1 MNELDTIRA
10 LLDEAPPSAEVI
22 AEGRRRIASGAT
34 TRPRR
39 LRARPVLP
47 GAGLAAAALVA
58 AGAIALAATAGM
70 PGSPGPSDAHR
81 VFAPADG
88 GAVTVTELSYRAAA
102 AAARQPDVRP
112 GQWVYRKYLTKY
124 LTRDFRSGTTEFWTT
139 ANSLKAAWVSAQGK
153 VHFFSGPASLG
164 MTAVPLKLHGRWE
177 FFGFMFVPVKYADL
191 SSLPR
196 SPKALDRYLGHLL
209 PRRYGPEAS
218 REFLIIGGM
227 LTAYVMPP
235 GLTAELYRALGDIP
249 GVTADNQAVD
259 VAGRHGVAFKLR
271 MPAAGSGAALE
282 IIINPRTYHLMADE
296 LVIPRTP
303 GSPGRAIST
312 EGTAILQ
319 EALVSRP
326 GIRP

>member
-1 MNELDTIRA
+1 MNDLDMIRA
-10 LLDEAPPSAEVI
+10 LLDEAPPSADVI
-22 AEGRRRIASGAT
+22 AEGRRRIAVGA

-70 PGSPGPSDAHR
+70 PGSLGRSDAHG
-81 VFAPADG
+81 VPAPPASSTL
-88 GAVTVTELSYRAAA
+88 TVTELAYRAAA

-124 LTRDFRSGTTEFWTT
+124 LTKDFRSGTTEFWTT

-153 VHFFSGPASLG
+153 VHFFSGLASLG

-177 FFGFMFVPVKYADL
+177 FFGFQFVPVKYQHL

-209 PRRYGPEAS
+209 PRRYGPKAF

-235 GLTAELYRALGDIP
+235 DLTAELYRALGDIP
-249 GVTADNQAVD
+249 GVTVDNHVVD

-271 MPAAGSGAALE
+271 MPAVGSGVAPE

-303 GSPGRAIST
+303 GSRGRAVSA

-319 EALVSRP
+319 EALVSGP